1 MSEQEIV
8 ALLTDWAIKIAF
20 AFAILIVGL
29 FIAKQI
35 GNLVEKVLNKRDVDA
50 TVSGF
55 VKNIVYCIC
64 VAFVW
69 ISVLSQVG
77 IQTASI
83 VAILG
88 AAGLAVGFA
97 LQGSLS
103 HFASGVMLIIFRPI
117 KAGDFVEAAG
127 VAGVVKEITL
137 FSTIFTTPDNK
148 VITVPN
154 SSITSGAIV
163 NYSTMSERRVDFTVG
178 VAYDADLAQTKQV
191 LADIV
196 AGEQRV
202 LADKDVTIAVAELA
216 DSSVNL
222 VVRVWVNAVDYWGVY
237 FDVTEQIKLKLDEA
251 GIGIPF
257 PQMDV
262 HVQQAN

>member
-1 MSEQEIV
+1 M
-8 ALLTDWAIKIAF
+8 LF
-20 AFAILIVGL
+20 LIIGT
-29 FIAKQI
+29 FIAGRLAKLFQFV
-35 GNLVEKVLNKRDVDA
+35 LEKRGVDA

-55 VKNIVYCIC
+55 LRNIVYGIC

-77 IQTASI
+77 IQTASV

-127 VAGVVKEITL
+127 ISGVVKEITL
-137 FSTIFTTPDNK
+137 FSTIFTTGDNK

-154 SSITSGAIV
+154 SSIVSGAII
-163 NYSTMSERRVDFTVG
+163 NYSTMDQRRVDFTVG
-178 VAYDADLAQTKQV
+178 VAYDADLAQTKEV
-191 LADIV
+191 LAKIV
-196 AGEQRV
+196 EEEERV
-202 LADKDVTIAVAELA
+202 LVDKGVTIAVSELA

-222 VVRVWVNAVDYWGVY
+222 VVRVWVNSPDYWGVY
-237 FDVTEQIKLKLDEA
+237 FDTTEKIKIRLDEA

-262 HVQQAN
+262 HLQKVD

>member
-1 MSEQEIV
+1 MSEQEIIS
-8 ALLTDWAIKIAF
+8 LLTEWGIKIGF
-20 AFAILIVGL
+20 ALAILIVGL
-29 FIAKQI
+29 FISGKLA
-35 GNLVEKVLNKRDVDA
+35 GLLRLVLEKRGVDP
-50 TVSGF
+50 TVAGF
-55 VKNIVYCIC
+55 MRNIAYGLC

-117 KAGDFVEAAG
+117 KAGDFVDVAG
-127 VAGVVKEITL
+127 CSGVVKEITL
-137 FSTIFTTPDNK
+137 FSTVLTSPDNK
-148 VITVPN
+148 VITIPN
-154 SSITSGAIV
+154 TSIVSGAIV
-163 NYSTMSERRVDFTVG
+163 NYSTMSERRVDLTVG
-178 VAYDADLAQTKQV
+178 VAYDADLAATKAV
-191 LADIV
+191 LQAIV
-196 AGEQRV
+196 DAEGRI

-216 DSSVNL
+216 DSSVNF
-222 VVRVWVNAVDYWGVY
+222 VVRVWVESGDYWGVY
-237 FDVTEQIKLKLDEA
+237 FDMTEQVKLKLDAA

-262 HVQQAN
+262 HMHNA